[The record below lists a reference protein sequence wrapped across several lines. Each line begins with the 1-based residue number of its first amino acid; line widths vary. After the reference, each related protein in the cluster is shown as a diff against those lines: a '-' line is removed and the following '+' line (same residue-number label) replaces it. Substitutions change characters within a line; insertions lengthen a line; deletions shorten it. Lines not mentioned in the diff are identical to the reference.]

1 MSICIDMACEYFKLR
16 LRKSRFAGI
25 LLKMGKARPVLKHCV
40 EEIWQNRWL
49 YAETR
54 EAAMAAFAKTSM
66 KSLRAPL
73 RSVMASYCLFFS
85 EGKCCKQ
92 VTSMGRAISRGYHA
106 LPRLSSSRRR
116 PWPMPIMARPPARPC
131 CQSPTCQSPSAI
143 KLLPLRIGYYPARE
157 DVVADNSVA
166 A

>member
-1 MSICIDMACEYFKLR
+1 MCILSICIDMACEYFKLR

-92 VTSMGRAISRGYHA
+92 VTSFGWQAIPRFEQPALRLQLRQPSVHATHA
-106 LPRLSSSRRR
+106 LSN
-116 PWPMPIMARPPARPC
+116 
-131 CQSPTCQSPSAI
+131 SP
-143 KLLPLRIGYYPARE
+143 
-157 DVVADNSVA
+157 
-166 A
+166 